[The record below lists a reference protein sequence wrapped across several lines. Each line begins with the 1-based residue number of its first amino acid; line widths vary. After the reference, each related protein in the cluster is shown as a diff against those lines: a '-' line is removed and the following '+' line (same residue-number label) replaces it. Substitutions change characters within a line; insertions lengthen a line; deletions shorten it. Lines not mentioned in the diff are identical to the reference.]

1 MGPIRRELLYGLKAF
16 SRSPIFASVFV
27 IALAVGIGAA
37 ISVFTVLDA
46 LVLRPLSL
54 PHPEQLVDISGNYR
68 SHSRIPISYP
78 MYAELERAQ
87 RAFTSIC
94 AWTWGGDFS
103 VEING
108 KVSLSDVR
116 SVTGNYY
123 SVLGVRALLGRL
135 IGPGDA
141 QGSRASQ
148 VAVIG
153 YQLWKERFGGDP
165 AIAGKTIHID
175 GKLFTII
182 GVTQKWFT
190 GMTVGSPPEITV
202 PAGALLESYNL
213 QSRQLLWLYVTG
225 RLASGETLDQ
235 ASAQLKSFWPRL
247 LQATVPTE
255 SAGERRQSF
264 LSMGLQVDSAATGAV
279 GDSRDLRNSMRR
291 PLDLL
296 LGIVSLIL
304 LVICVNLA
312 SLTLARAS
320 HRRQE
325 IATRIALGAS
335 PWQAVRQLVA
345 ETLVLSCT
353 GALIAAFL
361 SYWGS
366 QFLITLMTRGQTTPA
381 LLDVRPDWRIVS
393 CAAVAA
399 IFTGLLTGLIPAW
412 QLSRRH
418 PGSALQESSRTLG
431 HGTGRVGKVLIIS
444 QVAISLIVLQ
454 AAGLFL
460 RTLQSLRS
468 FNPGFDKVAVTEL
481 DLSPT
486 PQGYQGVDR
495 DSYRRQLAEAIASLP
510 SVRSAAFSTVPVLG
524 NDFAWK
530 DTVSSVSATN
540 PADAVAATN
549 VIVSPGFFR
558 TLGIPFVTGR
568 DFTWSDDKKHPRV
581 AIIDSLLGKQLF
593 PAENPIGK
601 HLRFG
606 VWPDYQNLQIVGVSQ
621 AARLLDIRDGNEAFI
636 FLASPQ
642 FGYAN
647 EGGTLLVRGVPA
659 PGFGKAV
666 EHEVESFG
674 REYSTK
680 TTTVAQRSESSM
692 VNEEMTAE
700 LSTFFAAIA
709 LLVAGFG
716 LFALLTYSISLR
728 TREIGIRMAMGSQR
742 AGILR
747 LVLQQALQVTLIGIG
762 IGLPAAIATSHLF
775 AHMLFGLSFADPI
788 TLATAA
794 LTMTL
799 TGVFAGLLPA
809 VRAMRLEPVAALR
822 HE

>member
-1 MGPIRRELLYGLKAF
+1 M
-16 SRSPIFASVFV
+16 
-27 IALAVGIGAA
+27 
-37 ISVFTVLDA
+37 
-46 LVLRPLSL
+46 
-54 PHPEQLVDISGNYR
+54 
-68 SHSRIPISYP
+68 
-78 MYAELERAQ
+78 
-87 RAFTSIC
+87 
-94 AWTWGGDFS
+94 
-103 VEING
+103 
-108 KVSLSDVR
+108 
-116 SVTGNYY
+116 
-123 SVLGVRALLGRL
+123 
-135 IGPGDA
+135 
-141 QGSRASQ
+141 
-148 VAVIG
+148 
-153 YQLWKERFGGDP
+153 
-165 AIAGKTIHID
+165 
-175 GKLFTII
+175 
-182 GVTQKWFT
+182 
-190 GMTVGSPPEITV
+190 
-202 PAGALLESYNL
+202 
-213 QSRQLLWLYVTG
+213 
-225 RLASGETLDQ
+225 
-235 ASAQLKSFWPRL
+235 
-247 LQATVPTE
+247 
-255 SAGERRQSF
+255 
-264 LSMGLQVDSAATGAV
+264 
-279 GDSRDLRNSMRR
+279 
-291 PLDLL
+291 
-296 LGIVSLIL
+296 
-304 LVICVNLA
+304 
-312 SLTLARAS
+312 
-320 HRRQE
+320 
-325 IATRIALGAS
+325 
-335 PWQAVRQLVA
+335 
-345 ETLVLSCT
+345 
-353 GALIAAFL
+353 
-361 SYWGS
+361 
-366 QFLITLMTRGQTTPA
+366 
-381 LLDVRPDWRIVS
+381 
-393 CAAVAA
+393 
-399 IFTGLLTGLIPAW
+399 
-412 QLSRRH
+412 
-418 PGSALQESSRTLG
+418 
-431 HGTGRVGKVLIIS
+431 
-444 QVAISLIVLQ
+444 
-454 AAGLFL
+454 
-460 RTLQSLRS
+460 
-468 FNPGFDKVAVTEL
+468 
-481 DLSPT
+481 
-486 PQGYQGVDR
+486 
-495 DSYRRQLAEAIASLP
+495 
-510 SVRSAAFSTVPVLG
+510 
-524 NDFAWK
+524 
-530 DTVSSVSATN
+530 SSVSATN

-666 EHEVESFG
+666 EHEVESFAH
-674 REYSTK
+674 EYTTK